1 MSLSTQLKSVGVI
14 VATITLCMAQEHA
27 IVWAQ
32 NSGAPAAAEASQAEP
47 LSAEELETLV
57 ARIALY
63 PDDLVALVMASSLY
77 PLQLVQADRYLSD
90 VKSKPNLK
98 PDSDW
103 DGSII
108 ALLNY
113 PDVLKMMNDDLKW
126 TEQLGDAVQTQQKDL
141 LEAIQE
147 LRDRAVANK

>member
-1 MSLSTQLKSVGVI
+1 MSFSNWIKTFGVAVAVCGLFALAPLQPAHAQDSTQ
-14 VATITLCMAQEHA
+14 T
-27 IVWAQ
+27 
-32 NSGAPAAAEASQAEP
+32 AAASQP
-47 LSAEELETLV
+47 QLLSDEELETLV

-77 PLQLVQADRYLSD
+77 PLQLVQANRYLSD
-90 VKSKPNLK
+90 VKTNRDLK